1 MNKEAEIKTDNEK
14 ATPAPSPEAQ
24 APAKVVEA
32 VTPVDSH
39 TEIAK
44 QNAAFAAM
52 RKRAREAEK
61 KLAQAS
67 QVSTPPPTPP
77 TEVQA
82 VQEVKQEVAT
92 APVPVR
98 TEVDVEAESE
108 KAVVELGKDA
118 ELAKVPGAV
127 VDIITMVDND
137 PRLARL
143 HSIDPTLAFREAKGL
158 YLSRAGISTPPPVPK
173 VTPPATGVKGGSEDL
188 AVLLNEIDNCRPG
201 TPRFNELKKK
211 IDAIRRKGK

>member
-1 MNKEAEIKTDNEK
+1 MTENVEIKTDNAQVK
-14 ATPAPSPEAQ
+14 PTPAPEAT

-32 VTPVDSH
+32 ATPVDSH

-82 VQEVKQEVAT
+82 VQEVKPEVAT

-127 VDIITMVDND
+127 VDIITMVDTD

-173 VTPPATGVKGGSEDL
+173 VTPSATGVKGGSEDL

-201 TPRFNELKKK
+201 TPRFSELKKK
-211 IDAIRRKGK
+211 IDAIRRRG